1 MGKFKHF
8 FKTEIVLVISLI
20 AAIITSFYIKP
31 SLNYV
36 EYIDFKVLAILFCLM
51 LIVSG
56 FKKIGLFNVLAQ
68 KMTEGSKKSKALRL
82 SLILICFF
90 SSMYITNDVSLITFV
105 PFAIMVLSITA
116 QTEYIIYVIVMQTV
130 AANLGSMLTPI
141 GNPQNLY
148 LYSFYNI
155 NTLEFFKITLPVTV
169 AGLILIILFSLIG
182 KNENINVKF
191 QKKEIIK
198 NKKQLKIYMILFFIC
213 ILSVLH
219 IVEYKIAL
227 LIILT
232 TIILVDKSLL
242 KSVDYGLLFTF
253 ICFFIFV
260 GNMGK
265 IESVNNLI
273 VSLIK
278 KREILVSILL
288 SQIFSNVP
296 AAVLLSTFTENYE
309 SLVIG
314 SNIGGLGTIIAS
326 LASLI
331 SFKLYSA
338 MDNSKPMRYL
348 LIFTAVNILMLLL
361 LIVFVKL
368 F

>member
-1 MGKFKHF
+1 MEKFKHYL
-8 FKTEIVLVISLI
+8 KTEIVLVFSLI

-31 SLNYV
+31 SLNYI

-51 LIVSG
+51 VIVSG
-56 FKKIGLFNVLAQ
+56 FKKVGFFNVLAY

-82 SLILICFF
+82 SLILICFI
-90 SSMYITNDVSLITFV
+90 SSMFITNDVSLITFV

-116 QTEYIIYVIVMQTV
+116 QKEYIIYVIVMQTV

-148 LYSFYNI
+148 LYSFFNI
-155 NTLEFFKITLPVTV
+155 NTLEFFKITFPVTM
-169 AGLILIILFSLIG
+169 AGLILIILFSIIG

-191 QKKEIIK
+191 QTKEVIK
-198 NKKQLKIYMILFFIC
+198 NRKQLKIYIILFLIC

-219 IVEYKIAL
+219 IVEYKITL
-227 LIILT
+227 LIIFT
-232 TIILVDKSLL
+232 TILLIDKSLL

-265 IESVNNLI
+265 IEYVNNLI
-273 VSLIK
+273 ATLIK
-278 KREILVSILL
+278 KREMLIAILL

-296 AAVLLSTFTENYE
+296 AAVLLSTFTENYK

-314 SNIGGLGTIIAS
+314 TNIGGLGTLIAS

-331 SFKLYSA
+331 SFKLYAA
-338 MDNSKPMRYL
+338 MDNSKPMKYL
-348 LIFTAVNILMLLL
+348 LTFTSVNMLMLLL
-361 LIVFVKL
+361 LIAFVIL